1 MGEQKVKVGKYVAVN
16 GINYT
21 LDCAAPLNT
30 AQRNDIFFGMLQD
43 NISPSTGVHI
53 VLYTW

>member
-16 GINYT
+16 DINYT

-30 AQRNDIFFGMLQD
+30 AQRNYIFFGMLQD
-43 NISPSTGVHI
+43 NSSPSTGVRI